1 MIEEARESYKRGW
14 SLIPLHEG
22 DKRPNLAIGHPYL
35 SRRPTREEYQGFTFG
50 NYGVVCGELSGIC
63 VLDVDG
69 EKGVEALRARDIEPE
84 HDFWTPTVVTPGGT
98 HYYFKYNP
106 RVQTGVHILGKGSH
120 VDIRSDGSYVVG
132 PGSTVDG
139 VAYRWVEDLNPEE
152 VDFQEPPD
160 FMFEHKR
167 ALKLEVA
174 DEDNP
179 YMLAGLITEGS
190 RNLTLLSVGG
200 LLVKYR
206 SVQYEVMRACLHFLN
221 DNLMETPLPDDEV
234 DTIAKNAER
243 YREDNYEGIY
253 NAR

>member
-35 SRRPTREEYQGFTFG
+35 SRRPSRDEYAGFDFG
-50 NYGVVCGELSGIC
+50 NYGIVCGELSGIV

-69 EKGVEALRARDIEPE
+69 EKGLEALSAKDVQLEQL
-84 HDFWTPTVVTPGGT
+84 WTPTVQTPSGI
-98 HYYFKYNP
+98 HKYFKYNP

-139 VAYRWVEDLNPEE
+139 LTYRWVEDLSPEE
-152 VDFQEPPD
+152 VELQEPPD

-167 ALKLEVA
+167 NLRLNVA

-179 YMLAGLITEGS
+179 YMLAGKIADGS

-206 SVQYEVMRACLHFLN
+206 SCPHEVVRTVLHTLN
-221 DNLMETPLPDDEV
+221 EVHMETPLSDTEV
-234 DTIAKNAER
+234 DTIARNAER